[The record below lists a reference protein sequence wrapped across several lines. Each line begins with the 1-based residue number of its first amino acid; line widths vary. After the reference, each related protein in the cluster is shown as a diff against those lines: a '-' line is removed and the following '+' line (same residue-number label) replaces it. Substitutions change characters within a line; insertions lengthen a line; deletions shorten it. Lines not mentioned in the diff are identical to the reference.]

1 MRRISII
8 LTSLLLAFSLS
19 ACGYGAVPETA
30 TMGPAGNGADAVIG
44 DLKVQ
49 EVLVISDG
57 TNAVLTAVIINPSD
71 ESETLLGASSDNDL
85 LKFVDTSTGA
95 AIETNGFEIAPKS
108 TLTLSFVTPY
118 GAVFSAEN
126 IPAVGE
132 DVKVNFAFARN
143 GFVNVRALVFANTDY
158 YDSVN
163 PSAFALN

>member
-49 EVLVISDG
+49 EVLVINDG
-57 TNAVLTAVIINPSD
+57 TNAVLTAVIVNTSD
-71 ESETLLGASSDNDL
+71 EPDTLLGASSDYDL
-85 LKFVDTSTGA
+85 LNMVDTSTGVA
-95 AIETNGFEIAPKS
+95 VKTQGFEIAPKS
-108 TLTLSFVTPY
+108 TLTLSFTAPFS
-118 GAVFSAEN
+118 AVFNVAD

-143 GFVNVRALVFANTDY
+143 GFVKVRALVFANTDY
-158 YDSVN
+158 YESVN

>member
-49 EVLVISDG
+49 EVLVINDG
-57 TNAVLTAVIINPSD
+57 TNAVLTAVIVNTSD
-71 ESETLLGASSDNDL
+71 ESDTLLGASSDYDL
-85 LKFVDTSTGA
+85 LNMVDTSTGVA
-95 AIETNGFEIAPKS
+95 VKTQGFEIAPKS
-108 TLTLSFVTPY
+108 TLTLSFTAPF
-118 GAVFSAEN
+118 GAVFNVAD

-143 GFVNVRALVFANTDY
+143 GFVKVRALVFANTDY
-158 YDSVN
+158 YESVN